1 MNLIKS
7 GVKGLDAILKGG
19 IREGSSILVTGA
31 AGTGKSIMCLQFAQE
46 AVKNKEPVLLVTTEV
61 SRENVLEY
69 AKTLGLTQLLDSKL
83 FYIMERSDI
92 KFQLKTLTDP
102 IKLVKEKKIKR
113 VIFDS
118 ITFFDFLYIKDKTEY
133 RTAIL
138 DFIKNMEDN
147 NVTTLMTSQKSTLD
161 IDRLEYPIEDFLFD
175 GLIILT
181 RIRKGSSFERV
192 IHVAKMRGQD
202 HSLDIFPLSIGKGGI
217 EIHNQE
223 LPFSLIEKDES
234 MDNKR

>member
-7 GVKGLDAILKGG
+7 GVKGLDVILKGG
-19 IREGSSILVTGA
+19 IREGSSLLVTGA
-31 AGTGKSIMCLQFAQE
+31 AGTGKSIMCFQFAQE
-46 AVKNKEPVLLVTTEV
+46 AVKNKEPVLLVTTEE

-138 DFIKNMEDN
+138 DFIKNMKDN
-147 NVTTLMTSQKSTLD
+147 NVTVLMTSQKSTLD

-202 HSLDIFPLSIGKGGI
+202 HSLDIYPLSIGKGGI
-217 EIHNQE
+217 EVHNQE

-234 MDNKR
+234 MDSKR

>member
-7 GVKGLDAILKGG
+7 GVKGLDVILKGG
-19 IREGSSILVTGA
+19 IREGSSVLITGS
-31 AGTGKSIMCLQFAQE
+31 AGTGKSIICLQFAQE
-46 AVKNKEPVLLVTTEV
+46 SIKNKEPVLLVTTEESKKDV
-61 SRENVLEY
+61 FEY
-69 AKTLGLTQLLDSKL
+69 AKTLGLTQLIDSKL
-83 FYIMERSDI
+83 LYIMERSDI
-92 KFQLKTLTDP
+92 RFQLKTLTDP

-113 VIFDS
+113 IIFDS

-133 RTAIL
+133 RTSIL
-138 DFIKNMEDN
+138 DFIKNMKDN
-147 NVTTLMTSQKSTLD
+147 NVTVFMTSQKSTLD
-161 IDRLEYPIEDFLFD
+161 IDRLEYPVEDFLFD

-202 HSLDIFPLSIGKGGI
+202 HSLDIYPLTIGKGGI

-234 MDNKR
+234 MDSKQ